1 MRLCAAASSSA
12 PALRAGASPRFVIAS
27 ALTAVLAIALGA
39 AITPSLGLAATA
51 EGALLTNVACATLST
66 AERTPWEV
74 SYCATAKVL
83 VVVPS
88 IQLTKRANPSMEC
101 SGATVTFCIYA
112 INTSPYT
119 SAFNISLD
127 DVLSSMMVYVSGQDT
142 WPGAVGTT
150 TTITKGRGRN
160 DFPVTYDWTGEPGNG
175 QVAPYNVRWLINWLG
190 PNKSAMM
197 CFKMRIL

>member
-1 MRLCAAASSSA
+1 VRICA
-12 PALRAGASPRFVIAS
+12 
-27 ALTAVLAIALGA
+27 AVLAVALGA
-39 AITPSLGLAATA
+39 AITPNLGLAATA
-51 EGALLTNVACATLST
+51 EGALLTNVACATLSS

-88 IQLTKRANPSMEC
+88 IQLTKRATPSMEC

-127 DVLSSMMVYVSGQDT
+127 DVLSSMMVYVSGQDV
-142 WPGAVGTT
+142 WNGTT
-150 TTITKGRGRN
+150 AGTTVTKGRGRN
-160 DFPVTYDWTGEPGNG
+160 DFLVTYDWTSEPGNG